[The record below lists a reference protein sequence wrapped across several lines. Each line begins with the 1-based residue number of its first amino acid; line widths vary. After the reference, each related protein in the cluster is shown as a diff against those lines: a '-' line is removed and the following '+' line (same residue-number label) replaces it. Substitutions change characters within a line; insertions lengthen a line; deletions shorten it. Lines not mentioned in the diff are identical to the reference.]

1 MNIFEEAAANR
12 QQLIISQ
19 GNLSEFKEWLNNSKE
34 PSGYSN
40 FSIAEDVPFADIVP
54 DNHNDKKKIDAASYI
69 ILKTLYSNENRIKE
83 CFDLAA
89 TAPQIP
95 ATVYYMEGIDSGNMN
110 FYDQL
115 GKTLEARPMSDNL
128 AIVAHNTYDLGEW
141 HLAGQKEDIRTL
153 SPEKRKDLDNI
164 LDVYTRYASRNQN
177 VTGPG
182 AYNKI
187 RFAERIFARGDLL
200 NYNNLTT
207 EQRKLA
213 VNQYINALPNRPR
226 HVGEDDRRIVETLAL
241 LDEKYLTVD
250 LLKDVLMKTEKEWNV
265 ERKTLGAYAHTE
277 FELSEQDK
285 RNHIVATY
293 RPKSSGEY
301 ALKDTSKAKTQA
313 EKNVNILP
321 DDYKRIRDFLIKES
335 QKRNKNS
342 ANAGFQSVCC
352 ELYGVTSFNEIPEGS
367 IIGLLADVN
376 LKTAQHDIANGN
388 AKNLSVQAMQLVL
401 DTDKDGYYTRQVTQ
415 QDIDTINRYSNS
427 DKVQPNWKTK
437 GIMDRDKILKPE
449 KYEVGDFTSSYVSE
463 HNKGLTGKEKQAIL
477 ARSEVAFKA
486 DTIGFRLEM
495 EGQSWDK
502 TTEISRDFAILA
514 SDAVQQKKDF
524 TPEQKT
530 ELKKLTGQ
538 DYSAQDILNILD
550 RRYKDEKQ
558 LAGQRVETYKKVEA
572 VREIAYRE
580 NKSKTTVNEKIE
592 KLQTAYQEIKK
603 CSKNQ
608 NFEAKDEEPYKPE
621 NVEQL
626 ISAHLARCIS
636 SGMMYEANGLSEIE
650 KPSFMGSMFAPR
662 KEEQRQKLN
671 YTISIFNQALTDLT
685 RNSDWDELKK
695 YDGKMLS
702 PETKTQ
708 SQRQTDNAK
717 KNNETIKGLTQE
729 FFYNNGHDDVQAQL
743 AEQIFAASPQPLEKL
758 ELKNYINEPFGQD
771 QIKKLDKMAEGEK
784 IFSDAKAAMTQNL
797 KNKKQALEEP
807 LAKEANKQAQQ
818 KNEKTQARTRAA
830 REKLRAKGG
839 NNTLLE
845 QIDTGIKAKEQK
857 RASEPKTYDKL
868 AIKEALKK
876 KQAQKD

>member
-1 MNIFEEAAANR
+1 MNIFEEATANR
-12 QQLIISQ
+12 QYLTITPE
-19 GNLSEFKEWLNNSKE
+19 NLPEFKQWLNNSKQ

-40 FSIAEDVPFADIVP
+40 FSLAEDVPFADIVP

-83 CFDLAA
+83 CFDLAS

-95 ATVYYMEGIDSGNMN
+95 ATVYYLAGRGSGDMY
-110 FYDQL
+110 FYDKL
-115 GKTLEARPMSDNL
+115 GEALKTRPMSDNL

-141 HLAGQKEDIRTL
+141 HLAGQQEDIRTL
-153 SPEKRKDLDNI
+153 PPQKREDLDDI
-164 LDVYTRYASRNQN
+164 LDVYTRYALRNQN

-182 AYNKI
+182 AYNKVH
-187 RFAERIFARGDLL
+187 FAERIFGRGDLL
-200 NYNNLTT
+200 NYNGLST

-213 VNQYINALPNRPR
+213 VSQFMGQTNI
-226 HVGEDDRRIVETLAL
+226 RISELLAR

-250 LLKDVLMKTEKEWNV
+250 LLKDVMMRTEKVWDNKRRQNV
-265 ERKTLGAYAHTE
+265 ERKYLKAYINTE

-285 RNHIVATY
+285 RQYISATY

-352 ELYGVTSFNEIPEGS
+352 ELYGVQSFNEIPEGS

-376 LKTAQHDIANGN
+376 LKTAQHDITNGN
-388 AKNLSVQAMQLVL
+388 AKNLSAQAMQLVL

-427 DKVQPNWKTK
+427 DKVNPNWKTK

-486 DTIGFRLEM
+486 DTIYFRLEM
-495 EGQSWDK
+495 EGQPTDK
-502 TTEISRDFAILA
+502 TKEMSRNFAILA

-524 TPEQKT
+524 TPEQKA

-538 DYSAQDILNILD
+538 DYSAQDVLNILD
-550 RRYKDEKQ
+550 MRYEDEKQ
-558 LAGQRVETYKKVEA
+558 LAGQRVETYKKVE
-572 VREIAYRE
+572 VVKEIAYKE
-580 NKSKTTVNEKIE
+580 NKSKTTVNEKIG
-592 KLQTAYQEIKK
+592 KLQKAYQEIQK

-608 NFEAKDEEPYKPE
+608 NFEAKDEQPYKPE

-636 SGMMYEANGLSEIE
+636 SGMMYEANGLSDIE
-650 KPSFMGSMFAPR
+650 KPSFMASMFAPR
-662 KEEQRQKLN
+662 KEEQRQKFN
-671 YTISIFNQALTDLT
+671 YAISIFNQALTDLT
-685 RNSDWDELKK
+685 RDSDWDELKK

-708 SQRQTDNAK
+708 SQQKADNAK
-717 KNNETIKGLTQE
+717 QTYQTINDLSQK
-729 FFYNNGHDDVQAQL
+729 FFMNFGRDDHQAPI
-743 AEQIFAASPQPLEKL
+743 AEQIFVASPQPLEKL
-758 ELKNYINEPFGQD
+758 ELKNGINEPFGQD
-771 QIKKLDKMAEGEK
+771 QVKLLNKMAEGEK
-784 IFSDAKAAMTQNL
+784 IFSNAKAAMAQNL

-845 QIDTGIKAKEQK
+845 QMDAGIRAKEQK
-857 RASEPKTYDKL
+857 RNSELRTFDKL
-868 AIKEALKK
+868 AIKAALKR
-876 KQAQKD
+876 KQAQPD

>member
-12 QQLIISQ
+12 QYLTITQE
-19 GNLSEFKEWLNNSKE
+19 NLTEFKQWLNNSKE

-40 FSIAEDVPFADIVP
+40 FSLAEDVPLVDIVP
-54 DNHNDKKKIDAASYI
+54 DNHNDEKKIDAASYI

-83 CFDLAA
+83 CFDLASA
-89 TAPQIP
+89 APQIP
-95 ATVYYMEGIDSGNMN
+95 ATVYYLVGRGSGNMD
-110 FYDQL
+110 FYDKL
-115 GKTLEARPMSDNL
+115 GETLEARPMSDNL
-128 AIVAHNTYDLGEW
+128 AIVAHNTHDLGEW

-153 SPEKRKDLDNI
+153 SPEKRKDLDDI
-164 LDVYTRYASRNQN
+164 LDVYTRYALRNQN
-177 VTGPG
+177 ITGPG

-187 RFAERIFARGDLL
+187 RFAERIFGRGDLL
-200 NYNNLTT
+200 NYNGLST

-213 VNQYINALPNRPR
+213 VSQFMGQTNI
-226 HVGEDDRRIVETLAL
+226 RISELLAR

-250 LLKDVLMKTEKEWNV
+250 LLKDVMMGTEKVWDDKRRQNV
-265 ERKTLGAYAHTE
+265 ERKYLKAYINTE

-285 RNHIVATY
+285 RNHIGATY

-352 ELYGVTSFNEIPEGS
+352 ELYGVKSFNEIPEGS

-376 LKTAQHDIANGN
+376 IKTAQHDIANGN

-502 TTEISRDFAILA
+502 KIEMSRNFAILA

-550 RRYKDEKQ
+550 MRYEDEKQ
-558 LAGQRVETYKKVEA
+558 LAEQRVETYKKVEA

-592 KLQTAYQEIKK
+592 KLQTAYQEIQK

-685 RNSDWDELKK
+685 RDSDWDELKK

-708 SQRQTDNAK
+708 SQHQADNAK
-717 KNNETIKGLTQE
+717 QNDETIKGLTQK
-729 FFYNNGHDDVQAQL
+729 FFYKNGHDDVQAQL
-743 AEQIFAASPQPLEKL
+743 AEQIFTASPQPLEKL

-784 IFSDAKAAMTQNL
+784 IFGDAKMVMAQNL
-797 KNKKQALEEP
+797 KNKKQAQEEP
-807 LAKEANKQAQQ
+807 LAQEAQKQARQ
-818 KNEKTQARTRAA
+818 KAEKAQARTRAT

-857 RASEPKTYDKL
+857 RASEPKTFDKL
-868 AIKEALKK
+868 AIKEALKR
-876 KQAQKD
+876 KQLEP